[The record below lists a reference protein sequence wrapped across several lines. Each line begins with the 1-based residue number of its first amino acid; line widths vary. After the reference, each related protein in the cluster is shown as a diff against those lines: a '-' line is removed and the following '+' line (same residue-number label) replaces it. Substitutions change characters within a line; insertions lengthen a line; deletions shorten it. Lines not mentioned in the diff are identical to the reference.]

1 MVLDGEYR
9 ALVRPVALALAGGM
23 AFTPAEACDL
33 ALVLAVD
40 VSLSVNSEEFVMQRD
55 GTARALLD
63 PGVKAALLANGS
75 VMLSFMQWSGRNE
88 HSVSVPWTRIGNTTA
103 LQDFS
108 AELGRVSR
116 GFWSETAPGSA
127 IARASDLHRRAPVD
141 CARKVIDISGDGI
154 ENTGLRTR
162 TASERAVAD
171 GITINGLVILGDD
184 DRVEPFYRHNVIG
197 GEGAFMERANGFA
210 DYPRAIRDK
219 LLKELPP
226 LLTEMRL
233 P

>member
-1 MVLDGEYR
+1 MS
-9 ALVRPVALALAGGM
+9 
-23 AFTPAEACDL
+23 FTPATACDL

-40 VSLSVNSEEFVMQRD
+40 VSLSVDADEFAVQRD

-75 VMLSFMQWSGRNE
+75 VMLSFMQWSGRND
-88 HSVSVPWTRIGNTTA
+88 HSVSVPWTRVGSPAA
-103 LQDFS
+103 LQEFS
-108 AELGRVSR
+108 AQLGRVNR

-127 IARASDLHRRAPVD
+127 IAKARDLHRRAPTE

-162 TASERAVAD
+162 IASENAVAD

-197 GEGAFMERANGFA
+197 GDGAFVERANGFA

-226 LLTEMRL
+226 SLAEARL